1 MNRTG
6 LSHYAWNPLC
16 VCKCDKSI
24 CYDVPC
30 LDRQLDRS
38 AMARVVR
45 TPFALTRL
53 RPEGKCSDM
62 AVSRR
67 IMTSHGCVQ
76 KENALT
82 WLRSEGKCPDTLR
95 PVSRCHGKLH
105 PDARRPG
112 IRCPNAWCHG
122 VLRPDARRPGI
133 RCPNARCHGVL
144 RPDPRR
150 PGIRGPNARSHGVLR
165 SNSYCLCVSRWER
178 YVPCQGASRASQA
191 PGASGRS
198 LCVRMQIFF
207 PDDFFHVVF
216 LALLDIILF
225 PEYFQGIQ
233 QGSVLTGSVGLK

>member
-1 MNRTG
+1 M
-6 LSHYAWNPLC
+6 SHYAWNPLC

-24 CYDVPC
+24 CYNVPC

-38 AMARVVR
+38 AMTRVVR

-53 RPEGKCSDM
+53 RPEVKCSDM

-67 IMTSHGCVQ
+67 KIPSHGCVQ

-95 PVSRCHGKLH
+95 PVSRCHGKLP

-112 IRCPNAWCHG
+112 IWRPNAQCHG
-122 VLRPDARRPGI
+122 VLRPDAWRPGI
-133 RCPNARCHGVL
+133 RRPNARCHGVL
-144 RPDPRR
+144 R
-150 PGIRGPNARSHGVLR
+150 
-165 SNSYCLCVSRWER
+165 SNSHCLCVSRCER
-178 YVPCQGASRASQA
+178 YLPCQGASRASRA
-191 PGASGRS
+191 PGVSGRS
-198 LCVRMQIFF
+198 LCVRTQIFF
-207 PDDFFHVVF
+207 PDDFFHVLF

-233 QGSVLTGSVGLK
+233 QGSLLAGLVGLKL